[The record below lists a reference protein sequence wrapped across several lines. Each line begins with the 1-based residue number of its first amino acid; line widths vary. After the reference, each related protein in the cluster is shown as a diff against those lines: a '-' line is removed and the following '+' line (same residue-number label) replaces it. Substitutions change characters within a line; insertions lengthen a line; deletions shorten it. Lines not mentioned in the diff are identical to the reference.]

1 MENKHKLSIN
11 QWAIEDRP
19 REKMMEKGA
28 AALSDAELLAI
39 LIGSG
44 NTEESAV
51 ELMRRLLLSCD
62 NNLNSLAKWEV
73 CDYSRFK
80 GMGPAKSITVMAAL
94 ELGKRRKLQ
103 NTKERLRI
111 SCSKD
116 IYDIFQPVMCDLE
129 QEEFWVLLLNQW
141 AIEDRPREKM
151 MEKGAAALSDAEL
164 LAILIGSG
172 NTEES
177 AVELMRRLLL
187 SCDNNLNSL
196 AKWEVCDYS
205 RFKGMGPAKSITVM
219 AALELG
225 KRRKLQNTKE
235 RLRISC
241 SKDIYDIFQPVMCDL
256 EQEEFWVL
264 LLNQAT
270 RLIDKVRISTGGID
284 GTYTDVRTILREALL
299 QRATQIAVV
308 HNHPSGNIQPSQP
321 DRTLTEHIR
330 QAADTMNIHLIDHVI
345 VCEDKFYS
353 FADEGLL

>member
-1 MENKHKLSIN
+1 MESKHKLSIN
-11 QWAIEDRP
+11 QWALEDRP

-103 NTKERLRI
+103 NTKERPQI
-111 SCSKD
+111 TCSKD
-116 IYDIFQPVMCDLE
+116 IYDIFQPL
-129 QEEFWVLLLNQW
+129 
-141 AIEDRPREKM
+141 
-151 MEKGAAALSDAEL
+151 
-164 LAILIGSG
+164 
-172 NTEES
+172 
-177 AVELMRRLLL
+177 
-187 SCDNNLNSL
+187 
-196 AKWEVCDYS
+196 
-205 RFKGMGPAKSITVM
+205 
-219 AALELG
+219 
-225 KRRKLQNTKE
+225 
-235 RLRISC
+235 
-241 SKDIYDIFQPVMCDL
+241 MCDL

-270 RLIDKVRISTGGID
+270 KLIDKVRISTGGID

-308 HNHPSGNIQPSQP
+308 HNHPSGNIRPSQP
-321 DRTLTEHIR
+321 DKTLTEHIR
-330 QAADTMNIHLIDHVI
+330 KAADTMNIHLIDHVV
-345 VCEDKFYS
+345 VC
-353 FADEGLL
+353 

>member
-1 MENKHKLSIN
+1 MESKHKLSIN
-11 QWAIEDRP
+11 QWALEDRP

-103 NTKERLRI
+103 NIQERPRI
-111 SCSKD
+111 SCS
-116 IYDIFQPVMCDLE
+116 
-129 QEEFWVLLLNQW
+129 
-141 AIEDRPREKM
+141 R
-151 MEKGAAALSDAEL
+151 
-164 LAILIGSG
+164 
-172 NTEES
+172 
-177 AVELMRRLLL
+177 
-187 SCDNNLNSL
+187 
-196 AKWEVCDYS
+196 
-205 RFKGMGPAKSITVM
+205 
-219 AALELG
+219 
-225 KRRKLQNTKE
+225 
-235 RLRISC
+235 
-241 SKDIYDIFQPVMCDL
+241 DIYDIFQPVMCDL

-330 QAADTMNIHLIDHVI
+330 RAADTM
-345 VCEDKFYS
+345 DKFYS